1 MKQLPLGKRLLGAF
15 AIPVGTLLIFVLLCA
30 VRGVPFIASAG
41 HVELLARSI
50 ATVSLT
56 SFALSLNLN
65 SGRFDFSLGSIAL
78 LSSVISA
85 SITLKFGLSAP
96 MMLCIS
102 FAAGL
107 LLGVVSGL
115 LYILLRLPAII
126 MSLGVTLLYEALA
139 FILTDGKG
147 VSFGTY
153 TRLTAF
159 SSRVFNMVLVTAAA
173 VLFMIFT
180 FDHTA
185 FGYNYRALRFGQ
197 KVTVNTGV
205 HECSNAVLCYTIS
218 GAMMGVEGYIAACL
232 SGTINMALN
241 FSSIGVMFTAFLPM
255 FIGGFIG
262 RFINEHIGMVLG
274 AATSA
279 IISLGFVRLGLA
291 TEVQSLVSAFVLV
304 LFLIYLNNEAT
315 ILNFVSHRGKKEKTV

>member
-1 MKQLPLGKRLLGAF
+1 MKQLPLGKRILGAF
-15 AIPVGTLLIFVLLCA
+15 AIPVGTLLIFVALCA
-30 VRGVPFIASAG
+30 VRGVPFVASVG
-41 HVELLARSI
+41 HLELLARSV

-85 SITLKFGLSAP
+85 SLTLKFGLSAP
-96 MMLCIS
+96 AMLAIS
-102 FAAGL
+102 FVTGL
-107 LLGVVSGL
+107 ALGTISGV

-126 MSLGVTLLYEALA
+126 TSLGVTLLYEAMA

-153 TRLTAF
+153 TQLTAF
-159 SSRVFNMVLVTAAA
+159 SSNIVNMLIVTAVAA
-173 VLFMIFT
+173 AFMIFA
-180 FDHTA
+180 FDHTL
-185 FGYNYRALRFGQ
+185 FGYNYSALRFGQ

-205 HECSNAVLCYTIS
+205 HERSNAVLCYMIA

-241 FSSIGVMFTAFLPM
+241 FSSIG
-255 FIGGFIG
+255 FIG

-279 IISLGFVRLGLA
+279 FISLGFVRLGLS
-291 TEVQSLVSAFVLV
+291 TEIQSLVSAFVLV
-304 LFLIYLNNEAT
+304 LFLIYLNNET
-315 ILNFVSHRGKKEKTV
+315 KMLHFFTRRKKQEANG

>member
-1 MKQLPLGKRLLGAF
+1 MKQLPLGKRILGAF
-15 AIPVGTLLIFVLLCA
+15 AIPAGTLLIFVLLCA
-30 VRGVPFIASAG
+30 VQGVPFIASEG
-41 HVELLARSI
+41 HLELLARSV

-78 LSSVISA
+78 LSSVIS
-85 SITLKFGLSAP
+85 SSLTLKFGWSAP
-96 MMLCIS
+96 AMLCIS
-102 FAAGL
+102 FMAGL
-107 LLGVVSGL
+107 ALGAISGL

-126 MSLGVTLLYEALA
+126 TSLGVTLLYEALA

-153 TRLTAF
+153 TQLTSF
-159 SSRVFNMVLVTAAA
+159 SSNVINMLLVTAAA
-173 VLFMIFT
+173 TAFMIFA
-180 FDHTA
+180 FDHTL
-185 FGYNYRALRFGQ
+185 FGYNYSALRFGQ
-197 KVTVNTGV
+197 KVAVNTGV
-205 HECSNAVLCYTIS
+205 HERGNAVACYMIA

-279 IISLGFVRLGLA
+279 FISLGFVRLGLS
-291 TEVQSLVSAFVLV
+291 TEIQSLVSAFVLV
-304 LFLIYLNNEAT
+304 LFLIYLNNET
-315 ILNFVSHRGKKEKTV
+315 KILHFFRHRKQQEAKL

>member
-1 MKQLPLGKRLLGAF
+1 MKQLPLGKRILGAF
-15 AIPVGTLLIFVLLCA
+15 AIPVGTLLIFVALCA
-30 VRGVPFIASAG
+30 VRGVPFVASVG
-41 HVELLARSI
+41 HLELLARSV

-85 SITLKFGLSAP
+85 SLTLKFGLSAP
-96 MMLCIS
+96 AMLAIS
-102 FAAGL
+102 FVTGL
-107 LLGVVSGL
+107 ALGTISGV

-126 MSLGVTLLYEALA
+126 TSLGVTLLYEAMA

-153 TRLTAF
+153 TQLTAF
-159 SSRVFNMVLVTAAA
+159 SSNIVNMLIVTAVAA
-173 VLFMIFT
+173 AFMIFA
-180 FDHTA
+180 FDHTM
-185 FGYNYRALRFGQ
+185 FGYNYSALRFGQ

-205 HECSNAVLCYTIS
+205 HERSNAVLCYMIA

-279 IISLGFVRLGLA
+279 FISLGFVRLGLS
-291 TEVQSLVSAFVLV
+291 TEIQSLVSAFVLV
-304 LFLIYLNNEAT
+304 LFLIYLNNET
-315 ILNFVSHRGKKEKTV
+315 KMLHFFTRRKKQEANG